1 MLDLTR
7 GPLLVGVADRA
18 EALIRAAELDLDAR
32 LVDVI
37 EARVDLFEGQTLEG
51 RAGGADACARLE
63 ASGTPVLVTVRT
75 VAQGGRFGGD
85 ERTRLRRF
93 EVALQVASWAD
104 VEDDA
109 AILGDVATL
118 VAARPGGQLLVSH
131 HDFGSTPPLDRLLA
145 VVDRAHETGG
155 AIAKVATAVKT
166 ANDRQTLLELVA
178 RRPRRTCV
186 IGMSASEDLRFELV
200 ARGSLLAYGYLA
212 GPTAPGQLS
221 AAETHARLLSASDR
235 YAERRRLR
243 GTGAVKA
250 PV

>member
-1 MLDLTR
+1 MMDLPR

-18 EALIRAAELDLDAR
+18 EALVRCGELAHGAR
-32 LVDVI
+32 LADLI
-37 EARVDLFEGQTLEG
+37 EARVDLFEGQTLDG

-75 VAQGGRFGGD
+75 VAQGGRFAGD

-93 EVALQVASWAD
+93 EVALTAASWAD

-109 AILGDVATL
+109 EIRSDVATL
-118 VAARPGGQLLVSH
+118 VAARPSGQLLISH
-131 HDFGSTPPLDRLLA
+131 HDFAGTPPLDRLLA
-145 VVDRAHETGG
+145 IVDRAHETPG
-155 AIAKVATAVKT
+155 AIAKIATAVKT
-166 ANDRQTLLELVA
+166 AADRQTLLDLVD

-221 AAETHARLLSASDR
+221 AAETHARLLAASER
-235 YAERRRLR
+235 YAERRGPRP
-243 GTGAVKA
+243 A
-250 PV
+250 PTA